1 MIRILRLRAESSI
14 NGEREPLK
22 DSVGVS
28 HACHILDLEE
38 REWGRGDSG
47 EEIGNDYLEM
57 VSDKSFKTTKNWLDE
72 NSQQEDHLAPLNL
85 LHR

>member
-1 MIRILRLRAESSI
+1 M
-14 NGEREPLK
+14 
-22 DSVGVS
+22 GVS

-38 REWGRGDSG
+38 REWGRGDG
-47 EEIGNDYLEM
+47 GGEIGNDYLEM
-57 VSDKSFKTTKNWLDE
+57 VRDKSFKNTKKWLDE